1 MYQVHKF
8 MLTNNQLKKV
18 KKALDDDKKCILT
31 IPDNHFTGEH
41 RLPLTDAEL
50 KHVHDGDGYA
60 TIYLSKKKL
69 QHIRDNKEGG
79 FLPLLSL
86 IPMIL
91 GGIGAAGAVAGG
103 AAGIAKAVN
112 DKKLN
117 DATLEEQR
125 RHNQSLESEL
135 AKSKSGSGLQDAM
148 KRESSPLR
156 SYGKSTVWC
165 TMCPSCG
172 SGLLLKAKRGK
183 GLYLKP
189 YSGDHTGSGIIRA
202 IGNAVGNH
210 ASGGQPLPDI
220 PDFIK
225 SIPIIGS
232 IASLLY

>member
-91 GGIGAAGAVAGG
+91 GGIGAAGAVAEG

-117 DATLEEQR
+117 DATLEEQK
-125 RHNQSLESEL
+125 RHNQSVESKL
-135 AKSKSGSGLQDAM
+135 GSGLQDAM
-148 KRESSPLR
+148 NRESSPLR
-156 SYGKSTVWC
+156 YNNNNKSVLYGN
-165 TMCPSCG
+165 
-172 SGLLLKAKRGK
+172 K
-183 GLYLKP
+183 GTL
-189 YSGDHTGSGIIRA
+189 G
-202 IGNAVGNH
+202 VGECV
-210 ASGGQPLPDI
+210 
-220 PDFIK
+220 
-225 SIPIIGS
+225 
-232 IASLLY
+232 

>member
-41 RLPLTDAEL
+41 PLPLTDAEL
-50 KHVHDGDGYA
+50 RHVHDGDGYA
-60 TIYLSKKKL
+60 TISLSKKKL

-91 GGIGAAGAVAGG
+91 SGVAAAGSIAGG

-125 RHNQSLESEL
+125 RHNQSVESKL
-135 AKSKSGSGLQDAM
+135 GSGLGDAM

-156 SYGKSTVWC
+156 YGKSTVGC

-202 IGNAVGNH
+202 IGNAVGNP

-220 PDFIK
+220 PDYIK
-225 SIPIIGS
+225 NIPLIGS